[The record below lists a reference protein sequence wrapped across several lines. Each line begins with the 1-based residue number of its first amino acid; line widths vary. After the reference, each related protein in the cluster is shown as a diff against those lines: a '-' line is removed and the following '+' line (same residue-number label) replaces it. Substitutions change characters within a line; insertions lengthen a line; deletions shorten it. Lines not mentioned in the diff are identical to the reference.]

1 MLFGGYQESKPTV
14 GEWTVTLLED
24 DPAAL
29 EVLLRI
35 IHSKWTRDVVVVSD
49 LESLYH
55 LMIAINKYDLSEICR
70 PWVQAWV
77 SQARQFAKAES
88 PPGWHHIMWAYIS
101 WETGDEQDFRRQ
113 VEAICMSAT
122 VNEKD
127 KLAITIGDATVD
139 LDEVNHIGPSNTITI
154 LGEVRKLIIQD
165 ILDRVFNEMDGWAS
179 GKFKCSFHPQGSRY
193 CKHCIRYFHRLEQY
207 CSNCGHY
214 GNPNVNVP
222 DSELEPMC
230 SFLIIGGVYQTQHKL
245 SLQRRC
251 IDVKESITSLV
262 ARLLGTLN
270 ECVKPYKEHACAE
283 WTISKLTDLGKVK
296 EKLWKEMKAKD
307 FPGPGHIKYMETQR
321 QKTSAL

>member
-35 IHSKWTRDVVVVSD
+35 IHSKWTRNIVVVWD

-55 LMIAINKYDLSEICR
+55 LMILINKYDLSEICR

-77 SQARQFAKAES
+77 SQARRFPIADS
-88 PPGWHHIMWAYIS
+88 PPGWHQVMWAYIA
-101 WETGDEQDFRRQ
+101 WEMGDEQEFHRQ
-113 VEAICMSAT
+113 VEDICMSAT

-127 KLAITIGDATVD
+127 NLAITDGDATIDLHEVD
-139 LDEVNHIGPSNTITI
+139 HIGPSNTITI
-154 LGEVRKLIIQD
+154 LGEVRKLILQD
-165 ILDRVFNEMDGWAS
+165 ILDRVFNEIDDRAS
-179 GKFKCSFHPQGSRY
+179 GKIECLAPKQ
-193 CKHCIRYFHRLEQY
+193 QVWY
-207 CSNCGHY
+207 CSYCMRNSPKNYCRNCCRQISH
-214 GNPNVNVP
+214 NSASHE
-222 DSELEPMC
+222 DLC
-230 SFLIIGGVYQTQHKL
+230 SLAIIGGVYQTQHKL
-245 SLQRRC
+245 SLQRWC

-262 ARLLGTLN
+262 ARLSDTLN
-270 ECVKPYKEHACAE
+270 ECVKPYNEHACS
-283 WTISKLTDLGKVK
+283 TSVISKLTDLGKIK
-296 EKLWKEMKAKD
+296 EKLWEEMKAKD